1 MKQPWLIGVAASV
14 AMVAAAGLSSCRGE
28 KGETMS
34 SPAKSS
40 SQPIERGEIEKRAHL
55 RLPESARN
63 LQVHGI
69 EGGIDDAIYLR
80 FEVPAAELPALVASA
95 GLTQP
100 LSSTQRFLGNH
111 TGRELAWWQ
120 PDTVA
125 PFQSGNLIRDDK
137 PPRYALSLLASS
149 ADAPW
154 QTVYVFVTGL

>member
-1 MKQPWLIGVAASV
+1 MKQSWLIGVAAGV
-14 AMVAAAGLSSCRGE
+14 AVLAAAGLSSCRGE

-40 SQPIERGEIEKRAHL
+40 SPPIERSEIERRAHL
-55 RLPESARN
+55 RLPDSARN
-63 LQVHGI
+63 LQVHGV

-80 FEVPAAELPALVASA
+80 FEVPAGELPKLVTDA

-100 LSSTQRFLGNH
+100 LSSTQRFLRNY
-111 TGRELAWWQ
+111 TGSELAWWQ
-120 PDTVA
+120 PDA
-125 PFQSGNLIRDDK
+125 IEPFQSGNLIRDDK
-137 PPRYALSLLASS
+137 KPRYALSLLASS